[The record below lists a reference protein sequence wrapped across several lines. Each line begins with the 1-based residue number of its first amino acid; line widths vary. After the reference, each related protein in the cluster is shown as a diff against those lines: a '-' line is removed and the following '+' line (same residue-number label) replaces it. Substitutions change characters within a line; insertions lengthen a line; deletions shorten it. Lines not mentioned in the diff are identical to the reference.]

1 MNSKPCTFYPN
12 NTCRLGNPCNY
23 SHQTPNFGTK
33 PHSSGICPYFL
44 KGTCAFGDRCQRS
57 HKVELKEVKAN
68 NYNEGGSSV
77 NESPAEDSGIPRS
90 DRRSVSRGENENV
103 QEDVQESPPSEHLL
117 DPPPQ
122 KEVEIDEEYA
132 EPEVQD
138 SGLSRDD
145 VLDSLSF
152 NLKEINVDEENTDKD
167 PCTFFPDGS
176 CANGSACEFPHSIPK
191 ETSSSVR
198 QGPTNSGKS
207 FYHIFVFPC

>member
-1 MNSKPCTFYPN
+1 MNSKPCAFYQN
-12 NTCRLGNPCNY
+12 NTCRLGNSCNY
-23 SHQTPNFGTK
+23 SHQTPISRTK

-77 NESPAEDSGIPRS
+77 NESPAEDSEIPQSDKRS
-90 DRRSVSRGENENV
+90 ASRGEGENV
-103 QEDVQESPPSEHLL
+103 QEDVQESPPSVHLL

-122 KEVEIDEEYA
+122 KEDA

-145 VLDSLSF
+145 VSDPLSF
-152 NLKEINVDEENTDKD
+152 SLKEINVNEENTDKE
-167 PCTFFPDGS
+167 PCIFFLDGS
-176 CANGSACEFPHSIPK
+176 CANDSACEFSHSIPK
-191 ETSSSVR
+191 GTSSSVR

-207 FYHIFVFPC
+207 FCHIFVFP